1 MEPIASGIGRAEV
14 VEVGFEGSGRCIL
27 ECRVGA
33 VRLMGNA
40 PMDPAV
46 RKAGINAPPSAKSAV
61 GARVG
66 ASLLLLPRIAARP
79 TTQPAIRING

>member
-1 MEPIASGIGRAEV
+1 MEPMASGIGRAEV
-14 VEVGFEGSGRCIL
+14 GEVGFVGSGRCIL
-27 ECRVGA
+27 ECRAGA
-33 VRLMGNA
+33 VRLIGDA

>member
-1 MEPIASGIGRAEV
+1 LIGH
-14 VEVGFEGSGRCIL
+14 
-27 ECRVGA
+27 
-33 VRLMGNA
+33 A

-46 RKAGINAPPSAKSAV
+46 RKAGMTAPPSAKSAV

-66 ASLLLLPRIAARP
+66 SSLWLLPRIAARP